1 MPEERDPDKRLY
13 RQPLVDDD
21 AAEWDTPYPEPVKPV
36 TLEELLD
43 YLTEQDMVESN
54 SLQFGGDIPVEE
66 LLKRIGRK

>member
-43 YLTEQDMVESN
+43 FIDAEDVSDTIS
-54 SLQFGGDIPVEE
+54 VEE
-66 LLKRIGRK
+66 LLRRMGR